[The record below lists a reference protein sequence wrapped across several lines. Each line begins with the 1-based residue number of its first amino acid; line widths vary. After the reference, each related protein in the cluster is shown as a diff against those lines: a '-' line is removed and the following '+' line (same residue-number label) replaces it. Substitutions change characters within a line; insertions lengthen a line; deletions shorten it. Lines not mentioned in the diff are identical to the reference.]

1 MSTIWEMAQ
10 IIRAEDAAAL
20 AAKSEAPQ
28 HASVHAKDG
37 LKAPAQNAPGMQSTL
52 RSLVTRLVHRKAG
65 PAL

>member
-20 AAKSEAPQ
+20 AAKSEASQ
-28 HASVHAKDG
+28 HASALPKDG
-37 LKAPAQNAPGMQSTL
+37 LKAPTHNTPGLQSTL
-52 RSLVTRLVHRKAG
+52 RSLVSRLAHRKAG